1 MNSNAATMN
10 DPRASV
16 TGTSPLVNIDKNIYY
31 KDVALIRYNPDEQ
44 GESLVQVV
52 NEIGF
57 MNTFQ
62 RRANEPYWKT
72 VSSI

>member
-44 GESLVQVV
+44 GESLV
-52 NEIGF
+52 
-57 MNTFQ
+57 
-62 RRANEPYWKT
+62 
-72 VSSI
+72 